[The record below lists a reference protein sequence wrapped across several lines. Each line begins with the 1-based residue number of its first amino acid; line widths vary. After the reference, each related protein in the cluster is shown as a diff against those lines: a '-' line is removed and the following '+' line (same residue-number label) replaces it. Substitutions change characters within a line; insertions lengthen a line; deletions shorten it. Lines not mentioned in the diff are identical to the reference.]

1 MIQVVKMDRRPHRRC
16 SVLLARIEEAS
27 LRAVVNGQQARSTQ
41 LKIAQ
46 RLANE
51 LDATL
56 VRRRDGTYYLRA
68 GTIHGQI
75 PIGDIPWPN
84 EYNPDA
90 VETAAYTW
98 LSTLADALEA
108 ELLYDG
114 KRMEWFLRWPDAE
127 QPVEEIISVPIP
139 RPVSVGSQ

>member
-1 MIQVVKMDRRPHRRC
+1 MI
-16 SVLLARIEEAS
+16 LARIEEAS
-27 LRAVVNGQQARSTQ
+27 LRAVVSAQQARSTQ
-41 LKIAQ
+41 LKISQ

-75 PIGDIPWPN
+75 PIGDVPWPN
-84 EYNPDA
+84 EYNPEA
-90 VETAAYTW
+90 VETAAYNW

-114 KRMEWFLRWPDAE
+114 KRMEWFLRWPDNEQTAE
-127 QPVEEIISVPIP
+127 EVVPAPALRSMSIS
-139 RPVSVGSQ
+139 SQ

>member
-1 MIQVVKMDRRPHRRC
+1 VI
-16 SVLLARIEEAS
+16 LARVEEAS
-27 LRAVVNGQQARSTQ
+27 LRAVVSASQACSTQ
-41 LKIAQ
+41 LKITQ

-68 GTIHGQI
+68 GTIHGRV
-75 PIGDIPWPN
+75 PIGDVPWPS
-84 EYNPDA
+84 EYNPDT

-98 LSTLADALEA
+98 LSSLADALEA

-127 QPVEEIISVPIP
+127 QPPEEATAVPAP
-139 RPVSVGSQ
+139 RPVSPGKQ

>member
-1 MIQVVKMDRRPHRRC
+1 VI
-16 SVLLARIEEAS
+16 LARIEEAS

-46 RLANE
+46 RLASE

-68 GTIHGQI
+68 GTIHGQV

-90 VETAAYTW
+90 VETAAYNW
-98 LSTLADALEA
+98 LSALADALEA

-127 QPVEEIISVPIP
+127 QSDEEVLGGTTP
-139 RPVSVGSQ
+139 RPVMSIGSH

>member
-1 MIQVVKMDRRPHRRC
+1 MI
-16 SVLLARIEEAS
+16 LARIEEAS
-27 LRAVVNGQQARSTQ
+27 LRAVVSSQQARSTQ

-75 PIGDIPWPN
+75 PIGDVPWPN
-84 EYNPDA
+84 EYHPDA

-98 LSTLADALEA
+98 LSALADALDA
-108 ELLYDG
+108 ELVYDG

-127 QPVEEIISVPIP
+127 QAAEEAISASAP
-139 RPVSVGSQ
+139 RPVGLGTQ

>member
-1 MIQVVKMDRRPHRRC
+1 MI
-16 SVLLARIEEAS
+16 LARVEEAS

-75 PIGDIPWPN
+75 PIGEVAWPN

-90 VETAAYTW
+90 VETAAYNW
-98 LSTLADALEA
+98 LSALADALEA

-114 KRMEWFLRWPDAE
+114 KRMEWFLRWPDAD
-127 QPVEEIISVPIP
+127 QSAEEVVPGP
-139 RPVSVGSQ
+139 TARPVSSSLQ

>member
-1 MIQVVKMDRRPHRRC
+1 MV
-16 SVLLARIEEAS
+16 LARIEEAS

-41 LKIAQ
+41 LRIAQ

-75 PIGDIPWPN
+75 PIGDVPWPN

-90 VETAAYTW
+90 VETATQVW
-98 LSTLADALEA
+98 LSTLADSLKA

-127 QPVEEIISVPIP
+127 HPDGEVVPDSIP
-139 RPVSVGSQ
+139 RPVSVGN

>member
-1 MIQVVKMDRRPHRRC
+1 MI
-16 SVLLARIEEAS
+16 LARIEEAS
-27 LRAVVNGQQARSTQ
+27 LRAVVSEQQARSTQ
-41 LKIAQ
+41 LKIVQ

-68 GTIHGQI
+68 NSVHGQV
-75 PIGDIPWPN
+75 PIGDVPWPN

-90 VETAAYTW
+90 VETAAYNW
-98 LSTLADALEA
+98 LSTLADSLDA

-114 KRMEWFLRWPDAE
+114 KRMEWFLRWPDAQQLTE
-127 QPVEEIISVPIP
+127 DVIPESVPH
-139 RPVSVGSQ
+139 SVIMDNQ

>member
-1 MIQVVKMDRRPHRRC
+1 VV
-16 SVLLARIEEAS
+16 LARVEEAS
-27 LRAVVNGQQARSTQ
+27 LRAVLNGQQARSTQ
-41 LKIAQ
+41 LRIAQ
-46 RLANE
+46 RLASE

-56 VRRRDGTYYLRA
+56 VRRRDGSYYLRA

-90 VETAAYTW
+90 AETATQLW
-98 LSTLADALEA
+98 LSALADSLKA

-114 KRMEWFLRWPDAE
+114 KRMEWFLRWPDSE
-127 QPVEEIISVPIP
+127 QPDEEVVASSTP
-139 RPVSVGSQ
+139 RPVSVSS